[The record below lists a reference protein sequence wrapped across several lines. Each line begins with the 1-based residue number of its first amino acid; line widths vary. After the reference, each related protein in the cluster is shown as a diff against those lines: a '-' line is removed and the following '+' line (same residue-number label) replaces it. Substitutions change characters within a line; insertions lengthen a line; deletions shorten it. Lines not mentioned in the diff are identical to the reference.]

1 MRHNLVWSL
10 CDHIDHVRKKPPTH
24 HWQRATRC
32 GASCP
37 SPSEREESGRKFR
50 PASPS
55 HLHSLPIVHCC
66 RRRPLIDLGGACLA
80 SHSHGMAWQTD
91 SISLLLNGE
100 GSTGAPPF
108 RPLYLFA
115 RTADVLR
122 NVSHTIRT
130 INNDYNGRYG
140 RPIVWKERARE
151 HATGP
156 NQTKSCSSLLF
167 PSLSLSVGVRTK
179 IGSPPPPP
187 FLSLPLAFR
196 RRRAQRE
203 RCPNTKRNV
212 IIHS

>member
-1 MRHNLVWSL
+1 MITLGKSPLLIIGKGQQDVEH
-10 CDHIDHVRKKPPTH
+10 HVRVRVKGRSLG
-24 HWQRATRC
+24 QN
-32 GASCP
+32 SCNR
-37 SPSEREESGRKFR
+37 SVVHACLR

>member
-1 MRHNLVWSL
+1 MRVFSESQPP
-10 CDHIDHVRKKPPTH
+10 PPTRFPCYVPH
-24 HWQRATRC
+24 RPQGGPANARRA
-32 GASCP
+32 GVV
-37 SPSEREESGRKFR
+37 
-50 PASPS
+50 PAPATALATALQM
-55 HLHSLPIVHCC
+55 HLAANI
-66 RRRPLIDLGGACLA
+66 
-80 SHSHGMAWQTD
+80 
-91 SISLLLNGE
+91 
-100 GSTGAPPF
+100 
-108 RPLYLFA
+108 
-115 RTADVLR
+115 LR

-179 IGSPPPPP
+179 RGSPPP